1 MGKPASTEAHAV
13 AEEIPP
19 TESKNSTD
27 LDRASAFTPS
37 RNGGLGGSRRSTGLG
52 GQARPRQPCGASD
65 CRMNKNPADASQ
77 PYRSL
82 IAGYTDAIRASD
94 FKANIAILF
103 VAFMMGPVL
112 GNYTRFPSYLPI
124 AFVMLPFL
132 IVYLCLFAVLI
143 PRYPRRGSKNFL
155 VSRTATAGDFMNVA
169 ETEDEIEQ
177 LKLRCAVLS
186 ELLWWK
192 TLYIRISFSV
202 SMVSIILTVCL
213 LIYIWYT

>member
-1 MGKPASTEAHAV
+1 MN
-13 AEEIPP
+13 
-19 TESKNSTD
+19 NSAPD
-27 LDRASAFTPS
+27 P
-37 RNGGLGGSRRSTGLG
+37 
-52 GQARPRQPCGASD
+52 
-65 CRMNKNPADASQ
+65 SQ

-103 VAFMMGPVL
+103 VAFMMGPIL

-124 AFVMLPFL
+124 HIVMVPFL
-132 IVYLCLFAVLI
+132 VVYICLFMVLI
-143 PRYPRRGSKNFL
+143 PRYPKRGAKNFL
-155 VSRTATAGDFMNVA
+155 VSRTAAPSDFENVS

-192 TLYIRISFSV
+192 TLYIRISFIVAIASIF
-202 SMVSIILTVCL
+202 VSIILLV
-213 LIYIWYT
+213 YVWYQQ

>member
-1 MGKPASTEAHAV
+1 MNIAAAD
-13 AEEIPP
+13 P
-19 TESKNSTD
+19 T
-27 LDRASAFTPS
+27 
-37 RNGGLGGSRRSTGLG
+37 
-52 GQARPRQPCGASD
+52 
-65 CRMNKNPADASQ
+65 Q

-103 VAFMMGPVL
+103 VAFMMGPIL

-124 AFVMLPFL
+124 PIVLLPFL
-132 IVYLCLFAVLI
+132 IVYLCLFLVLI

-155 VSRTATAGDFMNVA
+155 VSRTASPADFENAA
-169 ETEDEIEQ
+169 EAEDEMEQ

-192 TLYIRISFSV
+192 TLYINISFIA
-202 SMVSIILTVCL
+202 SIISILIAILL
-213 LIYIWYT
+213 LIYVWYTL

>member
-1 MGKPASTEAHAV
+1 MNNA
-13 AEEIPP
+13 PP
-19 TESKNSTD
+19 D
-27 LDRASAFTPS
+27 L
-37 RNGGLGGSRRSTGLG
+37 
-52 GQARPRQPCGASD
+52 
-65 CRMNKNPADASQ
+65 SQ

-103 VAFMMGPVL
+103 VAFMMGPIL

-124 AFVMLPFL
+124 PFVLLPFL
-132 IVYLCLFAVLI
+132 IVYLCLFLVLV

-155 VSRTATAGDFMNVA
+155 VSRTATAADFADVA
-169 ETEDEIEQ
+169 ETEDEIDQ

-192 TLYIRISFSV
+192 TFYINISFFLA
-202 SMVSIILTVCL
+202 MVCIVLTIFI
-213 LIYIWYT
+213 LIYVWYT

>member
-1 MGKPASTEAHAV
+1 
-13 AEEIPP
+13 
-19 TESKNSTD
+19 
-27 LDRASAFTPS
+27 
-37 RNGGLGGSRRSTGLG
+37 
-52 GQARPRQPCGASD
+52 
-65 CRMNKNPADASQ
+65 MNKYPADASQ

-124 AFVMLPFL
+124 PFVMLPFL

-155 VSRTATAGDFMNVA
+155 VSRTATAGDFANVA
-169 ETEDEIEQ
+169 ETEDELEQ

-192 TLYIRISFSV
+192 TLYIRISFTV
-202 SMVSIILTVCL
+202 SMVSIILTVFL